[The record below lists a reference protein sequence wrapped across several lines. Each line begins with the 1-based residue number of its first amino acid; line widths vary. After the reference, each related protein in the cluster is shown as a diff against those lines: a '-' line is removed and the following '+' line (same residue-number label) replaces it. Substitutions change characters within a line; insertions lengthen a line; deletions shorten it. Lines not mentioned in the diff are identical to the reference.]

1 VTSHLWVSET
11 SRGSLSEDDRECG
24 AGGYTVGRYWA
35 VSLGGGGQLVEVTVA
50 LTCAEV
56 ACPDINWVDE

>member
-1 VTSHLWVSET
+1 MTESVVQGVIQWGGTGLFLW
-11 SRGSLSEDDRECG
+11 
-24 AGGYTVGRYWA
+24 
-35 VSLGGGGQLVEVTVA
+35 GGGQLVEVTVA